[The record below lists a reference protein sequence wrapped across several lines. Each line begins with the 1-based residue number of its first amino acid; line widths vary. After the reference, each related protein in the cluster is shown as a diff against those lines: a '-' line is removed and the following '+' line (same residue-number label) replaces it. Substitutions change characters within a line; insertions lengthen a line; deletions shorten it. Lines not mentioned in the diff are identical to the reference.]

1 MKRRISAIV
10 FIVFPLFCVKCI
22 AEDQIIIPDASVLKI
37 RAHTTHHVVGSITSV
52 FGTGAQNFDRLNFKT
67 DTNKDILSLLLTAKT
82 TKSKIIIKYE
92 STAKLLGKPSITS
105 VELQ

>member
-1 MKRRISAIV
+1 LNRRISTIA
-10 FIVFPLFCVKCI
+10 FIFSLLSAQCL
-22 AEDQIIIPDASVLKI
+22 AEDEIIIPDASVLKI

-52 FGTGAQNFDRLNFKT
+52 FSTGAENFDRLNFQT
-67 DTNKDILSLLLTAKT
+67 VANKDILSLPLTAKT

-92 STAKLLGKPSITS
+92 PTEKLLGKPSITS